1 MPTRRGP
8 TRRKTAVRKPARR
21 KTSPRKTAH
30 KKTTR
35 SQTPRRRAT
44 FQAAPGRQGRRRLV
58 SAFPALVLEWSPA
71 KAVVTFPYR
80 AFRWA
85 SVVVEDYRSFALSLD
100 RSLDKSSS
108 PDAPRS

>member
-1 MPTRRGP
+1 MATRRGP
-8 TRRKTAVRKPARR
+8 TGRKTTVRKPARR
-21 KTSPRKTAH
+21 KTSPRKIVH

-35 SQTPRRRAT
+35 AASRRGRAT
-44 FQAAPGRQGRRRLV
+44 FQAPPGRQGRSRLV

-85 SVVVEDYRSFALSLD
+85 SVVAEDYRSFAVSLD